1 MRAAK
6 PAGFRLRKQHRQTEK
21 QPQPSKRFEAK
32 PPLKSK
38 APGAVWKQNAHVPNM
53 KIKENQIQNE
63 RQQITEQAGC
73 PMIRVTTNDT
83 DCVLPYSYLMRA
95 AYRIQNDHY
104 LIAAV
109 WPTVTVI
116 IEGYHL
122 DQLIDWLAKRRLHL
136 VALRTEIEQDR
147 REGQPYLERI
157 SFVSRSSRKS

>member
-1 MRAAK
+1 LK
-6 PAGFRLRKQHRQTEK
+6 PNR
-21 QPQPSKRFEAK
+21 
-32 PPLKSK
+32 PLKAK
-38 APGAVWKQNAHVPNM
+38 PGAVWKQNAHVPNM
-53 KIKENQIQNE
+53 KIKENQLQNE

-83 DCVLPYSYLMRA
+83 DCVLPYSYFMRG
-95 AYRIQNDHY
+95 AYHIQNDHY

-157 SFVSRSSRKS
+157 SFVSRSRRKS

>member
-1 MRAAK
+1 
-6 PAGFRLRKQHRQTEK
+6 
-21 QPQPSKRFEAK
+21 
-32 PPLKSK
+32 
-38 APGAVWKQNAHVPNM
+38 M
-53 KIKENQIQNE
+53 KIKEKQLQNK

-136 VALRTEIEQDR
+136 VALRTEIEQER
-147 REGQPYLERI
+147 KEGQPYLERI
-157 SFVSRSSRKS
+157 SFVSRSRRKS

>member
-1 MRAAK
+1 
-6 PAGFRLRKQHRQTEK
+6 
-21 QPQPSKRFEAK
+21 
-32 PPLKSK
+32 
-38 APGAVWKQNAHVPNM
+38 M
-53 KIKENQIQNE
+53 KIKKDQLQNE

-83 DCVLPYSYLMRA
+83 DCVLPYSYFMRG
-95 AYRIQNDHY
+95 AYHIQNDHY

-136 VALRTEIEQDR
+136 VALRTEIEQER
-147 REGQPYLERI
+147 KEGQPYLERI
-157 SFVSRSSRKS
+157 SFVSRSRRKS

>member
-6 PAGFRLRKQHRQTEK
+6 PADFRLRKQHRQTEK

-38 APGAVWKQNAHVPNM
+38 APGAVWKQNAHAPNM
-53 KIKENQIQNE
+53 KIKENQIQNK

-136 VALRTEIEQDR
+136 VALRTKIEQER
-147 REGQPYLERI
+147 KEGQPYLERI
-157 SFVSRSSRKS
+157 SFVSRSRRKS